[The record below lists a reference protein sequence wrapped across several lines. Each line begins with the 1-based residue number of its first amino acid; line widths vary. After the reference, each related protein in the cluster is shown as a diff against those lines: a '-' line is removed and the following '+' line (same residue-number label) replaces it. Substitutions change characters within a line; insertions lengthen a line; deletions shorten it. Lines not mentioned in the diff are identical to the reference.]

1 MPFLETCRM
10 EERIRMLSD
19 YETGNWNV
27 SSCAAATACVATR
40 STIGASAETARS
52 ALVYRSIACAA
63 PLSASD

>member
-27 SSCAAATACVATR
+27 SELCRRYGVCRDTFYDWRKRRDS
-40 STIGASAETARS
+40 GDPHWF
-52 ALVYRSIACAA
+52 IACAA